1 MSTGTAALGEQKFTR
16 CPGCKTIF
24 RVTTPQLEMRGGQ
37 VRCGHCHTAFDG
49 VAALV
54 SLEPRLNPPQ
64 PSAPA
69 FEAMDLG
76 PPTVT
81 LRSSRALEP
90 VVPVESEPAQAIKQP
105 LVRRTPADA
114 PDSGPGPAADP
125 DADGDEAEEAAY
137 ASRFSDPDS
146 RRRRRVPAWVF
157 GVAIPILLL
166 LLAGQAAFH
175 YRDALAARW
184 PAVKPLM
191 ARACTFAGCSIRPL
205 QDSNGLSI
213 EASDLQSDPAHR
225 GLLTLT
231 ATLRNRTAAALAYP
245 YLELTLT
252 DTREQVV
259 VRRAFS
265 PQEYVG
271 GTVDLGTGISA
282 NAEVGIKLFIDAS
295 ATSQAG
301 YQVYLFYP

>member
-1 MSTGTAALGEQKFTR
+1 MSTGTAAMDQQKFTR
-16 CPGCKTIF
+16 CPACKTIF
-24 RVTTPQLEMRGGQ
+24 RVTPPQLEMRGGQ

-54 SLEPRLNPPQ
+54 SLEPRMIQ
-64 PSAPA
+64 PRAPA
-69 FEAMDLG
+69 FEEMDLG

-81 LRSSRALEP
+81 LRSSRALQP
-90 VVPVESEPAQAIKQP
+90 VVPVESEPGLSTSEP
-105 LVRRTPADA
+105 LVPATPADG
-114 PDSGPGPAADP
+114 PDSGPGPDTGPGAGVD
-125 DADGDEAEEAAY
+125 EAAY
-137 ASRFSDPDS
+137 ASRFSDPDK
-146 RRRRRVPAWVF
+146 RRRRGLPASIF
-157 GVAIPILLL
+157 GIAILLL
-166 LLAGQAAFH
+166 LLLLAAQGAFH

-184 PAVKPLM
+184 PAVKPLLV
-191 ARACTFAGCSIRPL
+191 RACTLAGCSIRPL
-205 QDSNGLSI
+205 QNSNGLSI

-271 GTVDLGTGISA
+271 GTVDLATGIGA
-282 NAEVGIKLFIDAS
+282 NAEVGVKLFIDAS